1 MSGGASGQPPDNGAK
16 STCFRR
22 GKAGVC
28 VGEEANQTAAGSG
41 SVEEDYPGGGG
52 SDALY
57 QGFFGKGLDPP
68 LPHAFSA
75 GWGRRR
81 AVTSFGENEFVGEE
95 MRGGR

>member
-52 SDALY
+52 SDAMY
-57 QGFFGKGLDPP
+57 QGFFGKGLDPLFP
-68 LPHAFSA
+68 TLSLRD
-75 GWGRRR
+75 GVGDVRWGNRFFND
-81 AVTSFGENEFVGEE
+81 S
-95 MRGGR
+95 